1 LSKGEMSMDFFDK
14 LSKKASET
22 YKVTAEKTT
31 KIAKETK
38 LKLEI
43 SNYKSNMEDLYKIV
57 GKKIYQ
63 KYAAQEEMQLEDIQD
78 ELNKLDTI
86 SEKIDIANKE
96 IMSLKDKIKCQNCNY
111 EMSEEYEY
119 CPKCGTKI
127 K

>member
-1 LSKGEMSMDFFDK
+1 MSMDFFDK

>member
-1 LSKGEMSMDFFDK
+1 MDFFDK

-63 KYAAQEEMQLEDIQD
+63 KYAALHAVGI
-78 ELNKLDTI
+78 LLPR
-86 SEKIDIANKE
+86 
-96 IMSLKDKIKCQNCNY
+96 CQRDVVRLY
-111 EMSEEYEY
+111 
-119 CPKCGTKI
+119 
-127 K
+127 

>member
-1 LSKGEMSMDFFDK
+1 MDFFDK
-14 LSKKASET
+14 LGKKASET

-96 IMSLKDKIKCQNCNY
+96 K
-111 EMSEEYEY
+111 
-119 CPKCGTKI
+119 
-127 K
+127 

>member
-1 LSKGEMSMDFFDK
+1 MDFFDK

-43 SNYKSNMEDLYKIV
+43 NNYKSNM
-57 GKKIYQ
+57 
-63 KYAAQEEMQLEDIQD
+63 EEMQLEDIQD

-86 SEKIDIANKE
+86 SEEIDIANKK

-111 EMSEEYEY
+111 EMSEECEY

-127 K
+127 KQ

>member
-1 LSKGEMSMDFFDK
+1 MDFFDK

-78 ELNKLDTI
+78 ELNKLEFQYIKDYDAVNSDDYYNI
-86 SEKIDIANKE
+86 SEGGTVHTY
-96 IMSLKDKIKCQNCNY
+96 LKSINN
-111 EMSEEYEY
+111 
-119 CPKCGTKI
+119 
-127 K
+127 

>member
-1 LSKGEMSMDFFDK
+1 MDFFDK
-14 LSKKASET
+14 LCKKASET

-96 IMSLKDKIKCQNCNY
+96 IMSLKDKIKCPNCNY

>member
-1 LSKGEMSMDFFDK
+1 MSLDFFDK

>member
-1 LSKGEMSMDFFDK
+1 MSMDFFDK
-14 LSKKASET
+14 LSKKASDT

>member
-1 LSKGEMSMDFFDK
+1 MDFFDK
-14 LSKKASET
+14 LGKKASET

-86 SEKIDIANKE
+86 IEKYNQNLCLKICIKKNSVVYLQYRKE
-96 IMSLKDKIKCQNCNY
+96 QSILLTFNFYYY
-111 EMSEEYEY
+111 ES
-119 CPKCGTKI
+119 K
-127 K
+127 

>member
-1 LSKGEMSMDFFDK
+1 MDFFDK

-63 KYAAQEEMQLEDIQD
+63 KYAAQEIAPIEGATFQD

>member
-1 LSKGEMSMDFFDK
+1 MDFFDK

-127 K
+127 KQKIAE